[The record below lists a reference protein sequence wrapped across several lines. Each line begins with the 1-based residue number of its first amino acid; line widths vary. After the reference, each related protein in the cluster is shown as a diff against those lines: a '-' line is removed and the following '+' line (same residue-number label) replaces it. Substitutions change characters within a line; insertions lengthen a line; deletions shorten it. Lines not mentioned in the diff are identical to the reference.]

1 MSKKSI
7 LKKINFDINDY
18 KKLSEINLLE
28 LFLKESIILE
38 TVKENIPHLPEDK
51 KLLIDNWFKKFNQQ
65 ITNELIDFP
74 IKEIKNEENFF
85 NILIRKSLW
94 IDWCKENFSN
104 DISIEFN
111 EKKSSYDLITYQLLR
126 TKNKNLSNE
135 LYFKI
140 TEDNESFEDLSLQ
153 YSEGSERFS
162 KGIIG
167 PVRANLPHP
176 KLLDC
181 LKNSTIDKVNSPI
194 EIDGWWIICK
204 LKKLEHAMLDD
215 LLSTKISLEL
225 GNKYINSIT
234 RDFIKDLLNNF

>member
-1 MSKKSI
+1 MPKNSI
-7 LKKINFDINDY
+7 SKKINIDIDDY
-18 KKLSEINLLE
+18 KKLSEINLFE

-38 TVKENIPHLPEDK
+38 TVKENIPQSSEDK
-51 KLLIDNWFKKFNQQ
+51 EFLINNWFKKYNKN

-74 IKEIKNEENFF
+74 LKEIKNEEEFLNL
-85 NILIRKSLW
+85 LIRKSLW

-135 LYFKI
+135 LYFKL
-140 TEDNESFEDLSLQ
+140 TEDNESFEDLSFQ
-153 YSEGSERFS
+153 FSEGSERFS

-181 LKNSTIDKVNSPI
+181 LKNSTIDKVNCPI

-204 LKKLEHAMLDD
+204 LKKIEYAQLDD
-215 LLSTKISLEL
+215 LLTTKISLEL
-225 GNKYINSIT
+225 GNKYIKSLT
-234 RDFIKDLLNNF
+234 REFCRRFAN

>member
-1 MSKKSI
+1 MPKNSI
-7 LKKINFDINDY
+7 SKKINIDIDDF
-18 KKLSEINLLE
+18 KKLSEINLFE

-38 TVKENIPHLPEDK
+38 TVKEHFPKSSKDK
-51 KLLIDNWFKKFNQQ
+51 EFLINNWFKKYNKK

-74 IKEIKNEENFF
+74 LKEIKNEEEFF
-85 NILIRKSLW
+85 NVLIRKSLW
-94 IDWCKENFSN
+94 IDWCKENFSK
-104 DISIEFN
+104 DISVEFN

-135 LYFKI
+135 LYFKL
-140 TEDNESFEDLSLQ
+140 TEDNESFEDLSFQ
-153 YSEGSERFS
+153 FSEGSERFS

-204 LKKLEHAMLDD
+204 LKKIEYAKLDD
-215 LLSTKISLEL
+215 LLTTKISLEL
-225 GNKYINSIT
+225 GNKYIKALT
-234 RDFIKDLLNNF
+234 REFCRRFAN

>member
-18 KKLSEINLLE
+18 NKLSEINLLE

-38 TVKENIPHLPEDK
+38 TIKENIPKSSEDK
-51 KLLIDNWFKKFNQQ
+51 KLLINNWFKKFDKQ

-140 TEDNESFEDLSLQ
+140 TEDNESFEDLSLR

-181 LKNSTIDKVNSPI
+181 LKNSNIDKVNSPI

-204 LKKLEHAMLDD
+204 LKNIDYAILDD

-234 RDFIKDLLNNF
+234 KDFVRNLLNSF

>member
-1 MSKKSI
+1 MSKNSI
-7 LKKINFDINDY
+7 SNKISIDIDHY

-38 TVKENIPHLPEDK
+38 TIKESIPQSSEDK
-51 KLLIDNWFKKFNQQ
+51 ELLIKNWFKKFDKK

-74 IKEIKNEENFF
+74 INEIRSEEHFF
-85 NILIRKSLW
+85 NLLIRKSLW
-94 IDWCKENFSN
+94 IEWCKENFSN

-135 LYFKI
+135 LYFKLI
-140 TEDNESFEDLSLQ
+140 EDEDSFENLSFQ
-153 YSEGSERFS
+153 YSEGSEKFS

-176 KLLDC
+176 KLLAC
-181 LKNSTIDKVNSPI
+181 LKNSDIEKVNPPI

-204 LKKLEHAMLDD
+204 LKHIEYAKLDD
-215 LLSTKISLEL
+215 LLKTKISLEL
-225 GNKYINSIT
+225 GNKYINALKKEICEKFT
-234 RDFIKDLLNNF
+234 K